1 MPHPW
6 HTIDSV
12 STEEGILE
20 LRQRGDQDFL
30 ITVGGRVLMNSR
42 THRTEVALGRLAG
55 SHLRN
60 QSGPRVLLGGLGM
73 GYTLRA
79 VLDTLPPAGKIVVSE
94 LNPRVLAWC
103 RDPLAALT
111 DRAAEDPRVSVKIG
125 DVAQL
130 IRRYAGDGKLQNFDA
145 VVLDLYSGPCTG
157 DHKRDDPFY
166 GSAAIHATRDV
177 LKPNGV
183 LAVWGEDY
191 DAGFDKRLRG
201 AGFTV
206 TSERLGRGGPRHV
219 VYLGKLKPHNRR
231 SVQGASKRSRK
242 AGS

>member
-6 HTIDSV
+6 QTIDSV

-20 LRQRGDQDFL
+20 LRQRGDRDFL

-42 THRTEVALGRLAG
+42 THRTEVALGRLACG
-55 SHLRN
+55 HIRS

-79 VLDTLPPAGKIVVSE
+79 VLDTLPPPGRVLVSE
-94 LNPRVLAWC
+94 LNPPVLVWC
-103 RDPLAALT
+103 RGHLAALT
-111 DRAAEDPRVSVKIG
+111 DDAAADSRVSVEIG

-130 IRRYAGDGKLQNFDA
+130 IRRYAIDDKLENFDA

-157 DHKRDDPFY
+157 THKRDDPFY
-166 GSAAIHATRDV
+166 GSTAIDITRAV

-183 LAVWGEDY
+183 FAVWGEDY
-191 DAGFDKRLRG
+191 DAGFDKRLRA

-219 VYLGKLKPHNRR
+219 VYMGKLKPHTRRTRR
-231 SVQGASKRSRK
+231 SGF
-242 AGS
+242 